1 MVTLK
6 DPKSHLVVKQ
16 QTPGSIY
23 SSVNHLRAL
32 HSRFSSVPPTLG
44 TARLQPSV
52 LLLGMA

>member
-6 DPKSHLVVKQ
+6 GPKSHLVVKQ

-52 LLLGMA
+52 LLGMA